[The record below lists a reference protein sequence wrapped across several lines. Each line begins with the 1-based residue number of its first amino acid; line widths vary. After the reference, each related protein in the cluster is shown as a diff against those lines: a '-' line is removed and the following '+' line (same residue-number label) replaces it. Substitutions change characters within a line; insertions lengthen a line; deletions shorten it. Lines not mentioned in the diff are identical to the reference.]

1 MDESNIN
8 EKFDLYKK
16 IKCIFVTFNSVETK
30 NEIEKYFI
38 VNNHKKLLRIG
49 SCVETEKYFLAL
61 SNK

>member
-1 MDESNIN
+1 MDESKIN

-38 VNNHKKLLRIG
+38 VNNH
-49 SCVETEKYFLAL
+49 
-61 SNK
+61 